1 MNLKAMQMD
10 VQNHWQRVSTQ
21 VDAVTTQVNESVD
34 ALKTNLSDAVDNLQD
49 NLADTWQDSKAFL
62 SRHLAWLPLVD
73 TESELPQTPSVTA
86 VGQVS
91 VGTEGKLGPGTR
103 VLILGDSQ
111 TVGPYG
117 QTLDQL
123 ARATGATVSTQ
134 AAWGAS
140 PPWLFS
146 GHETYKLWTRDSEG
160 QANTQMKVA
169 TPLLNDLL
177 ARERPDVVIV
187 TMGGNMIAG
196 NATQGEVMTQVSQ
209 IGNAVSAS
217 GAELIWVGPPK
228 YDPDKRSAETVDAFY
243 NKLGNAVPEY
253 GTLIDSRPHISE
265 YAGND
270 GLHYTGTKGERIASE
285 WAAGV
290 FGEIQQLE

>member
-1 MNLKAMQMD
+1 MNVKAIQMD
-10 VQNHWQRVSTQ
+10 LQNHWQRLGTQ
-21 VDAVTTQVNESVD
+21 VDAVTTRVNESVET
-34 ALKTNLSDAVDNLQD
+34 LKTDLT
-49 NLADTWQDSKAFL
+49 DTWQDSKAFL
-62 SRHLAWLPLVD
+62 SRHLAWLPLID
-73 TESELPQTPSVTA
+73 AEPEAQRAPSTPA

-91 VGTEGKLGPGTR
+91 VGTEGKIGPGTR
-103 VLILGDSQ
+103 VLIIGDSQ

-160 QANTQMKVA
+160 EANTQMKVA

-196 NATQGEVMTQVSQ
+196 NASQGEVMTQVSQ

-217 GAELIWVGPPK
+217 GAELVWVGPPK
-228 YDPDKRSAETVDAFY
+228 YDPNKRSAAVVDEFY
-243 NKLGNAVPEY
+243 GKLRNAVPEY

-265 YAGND
+265 YAGTD
-270 GLHYTGTKGERIASE
+270 GLHYSGDKGERIARE
-285 WAAGV
+285 WANGV
-290 FGEIQQLE
+290 FGEIQQLD

>member
-10 VQNHWQRVSTQ
+10 VQNHWQRLDTQ
-21 VDAVTTQVNESVD
+21 VDTVTTRVNEGVET
-34 ALKTNLSDAVDNLQD
+34 LKANLSDTVDDLRTA
-49 NLADTWQDSKAFL
+49 LADTWQDSKAFL
-62 SRHLAWLPLVD
+62 SRHLAWLPLID
-73 TESELPQTPSVTA
+73 EASEPQLAPSAPA

-91 VGTEGKLGPGTR
+91 VGTEGKIGPGTR
-103 VLILGDSQ
+103 VLIIGDSQ

-160 QANTQMKVA
+160 EANTQMKVP

-196 NATQGEVMTQVSQ
+196 NASQGEVMTQVSQ

-217 GAELIWVGPPK
+217 GAELVWVGPPK
-228 YDPDKRSAETVDAFY
+228 YDPNKRSAAVVDEFY
-243 NKLGNAVPEY
+243 GKLRNAVPEY

-265 YAGND
+265 YAGTD
-270 GLHYTGTKGERIASE
+270 GLHYSGDKGERIARE
-285 WAAGV
+285 WAHGV
-290 FGEIQQLE
+290 FGEIQQLD

>member
-1 MNLKAMQMD
+1 MNVKAIQMD
-10 VQNHWQRVSTQ
+10 LQNHWQRLDTQ
-21 VDAVTTQVNESVD
+21 VDAVTTRVNESVET
-34 ALKTNLSDAVDNLQD
+34 LKTDLT
-49 NLADTWQDSKAFL
+49 DTWQDSKAFL
-62 SRHLAWLPLVD
+62 SRHLAWLPLID
-73 TESELPQTPSVTA
+73 AEPEGQRAPSAPA

-91 VGTEGKLGPGTR
+91 VGTEGKIGPGTR
-103 VLILGDSQ
+103 VLIIGDSQ

-160 QANTQMKVA
+160 EANTQMKVP

-196 NATQGEVMTQVSQ
+196 NASQGEVMTQVSQ

-217 GAELIWVGPPK
+217 GAELVWVGPPK
-228 YDPDKRSAETVDAFY
+228 YDPNKRSAAVVDEFY
-243 NKLGNAVPEY
+243 GKLRNAVPEY

-265 YAGND
+265 YAGTD
-270 GLHYTGTKGERIASE
+270 GLHYSGDKGERIARE
-285 WAAGV
+285 WANGV
-290 FGEIQQLE
+290 FGEIQQLD

>member
-1 MNLKAMQMD
+1 MNVKAIQMD
-10 VQNHWQRVSTQ
+10 LQNHWQRLGTQ
-21 VDAVTTQVNESVD
+21 VDAVTTRVNESVET
-34 ALKTNLSDAVDNLQD
+34 LKTDLT
-49 NLADTWQDSKAFL
+49 DTWQDSKAFL
-62 SRHLAWLPLVD
+62 SRHLAWLPLID
-73 TESELPQTPSVTA
+73 AEPEGQRAPSAPA

-91 VGTEGKLGPGTR
+91 VGTEGKIGPGTR
-103 VLILGDSQ
+103 VLIIGDSQ

-160 QANTQMKVA
+160 EANTQMKVA

-196 NATQGEVMTQVSQ
+196 NASQGEVMTQVSQ

-217 GAELIWVGPPK
+217 GAELVWVGPPK
-228 YDPDKRSAETVDAFY
+228 YDPNKRSAAVVDEFY
-243 NKLGNAVPEY
+243 GKLRNAVPEY

-265 YAGND
+265 YAGTD
-270 GLHYTGTKGERIASE
+270 GLHYSGDKGERIARE
-285 WAAGV
+285 WANGV
-290 FGEIQQLE
+290 FGEIQQLD